1 MQMRQACRTVVASAR
16 SYSVVRP
23 DSCCS
28 ASSITVCGLY
38 EVQAAPVLSGADP
51 AIKTPLVSQADHAV
65 LWHRRFGHAG
75 HSTLAKM
82 SRTDTVQGLPSPQV
96 VEQQLQSTQVCTPCV
111 EGKMKRESFT
121 SSTNRASTK
130 IEKLHVDL
138 AGPFESSSGGA
149 NYYIVIVDD
158 FSGYKI
164 VKPLAKKSKRT
175 QLMR

>member
-1 MQMRQACRTVVASAR
+1 M
-16 SYSVVRP
+16 
-23 DSCCS
+23 
-28 ASSITVCGLY
+28 VC
-38 EVQAAPVLSGADP
+38 
-51 AIKTPLVSQADHAV
+51 
-65 LWHRRFGHAG
+65 
-75 HSTLAKM
+75 
-82 SRTDTVQGLPSPQV
+82 
-96 VEQQLQSTQVCTPCV
+96 TQVCTPCV

-121 SSTNRASTK
+121 SSPNRASTK